1 MKEACWVAVKSVF
14 FQTPWPWPSKVRV
27 MWLRLFG
34 ARAGKRVVIRSN
46 VNISFP
52 WRVSL
57 GDDVWLGED
66 VGILSLAPVTIEN
79 SVCVSQRAYL
89 CTGSHD
95 FRSPKFDLVTKPIV
109 LRAGAWV
116 AAQSFIGPGVEV
128 GQGTVVSAG
137 SVVMRSVGEACM
149 VSGNPAV
156 ERAQRAK
163 SDELPPK

>member
-1 MKEACWVAVKSVF
+1 
-14 FQTPWPWPSKVRV
+14 

-52 WRVSL
+52 WRLSL

-95 FRSPKFDLVTKPIV
+95 FRSPRFDLVTKPIV

-128 GQGTVVSAG
+128 GQGTVVGAG
-137 SVVMRSVGEACM
+137 SVVMRSVGAACM

-156 ERAQRAK
+156 ERERRSKAGG
-163 SDELPPK
+163 PV